1 VPTRSWLIIALC
13 LVLASVRVAGTHAHA
28 HLVHSHT
35 AGSPVEAH
43 HVVVMAE
50 EDSPL
55 HLKSHLSHGDVDADD
70 SAQTTAKVS
79 FPATAFAP
87 ALFLLAFLVLVEPPF
102 TLRVRAQRPELRPP
116 RRRSVYDLTPPSHAP
131 PVAP

>member
-13 LVLASVRVAGTHAHA
+13 LVLASVRVAGTHVHF
-28 HLVHSHT
+28 VHSHT
-35 AGSPVEAH
+35 AGSPIEAH

-79 FPATAFAP
+79 FLATVFAP
-87 ALFLLAFLVLVEPPF
+87 ALILLAFLVLVEPPF